1 MRMHVG
7 LDAMRERVHLAGGRL
22 DIHSEKASGTSV
34 EFAVP
39 LPAPGSP
46 RG

>member
-22 DIHSEKASGTSV
+22 DIRSETAAGTSV

-39 LPAPGSP
+39 LPAPRSS